1 MAKTQLAEQKTTLAS
16 WQDVDQSLRQI
27 AIRRNE
33 LNRID
38 SEMNEQILKIQ
49 NKYNPEV
56 SALGAEIIGYEK
68 NIELFCKS
76 HKADFGDKKS
86 KELNFGIVA
95 FRLGTGKLATLK
107 GFTWES
113 VKKLIQSTKKY
124 KDLFI
129 KTTTSINKDNII
141 ASGLKDTELAKIGC
155 YIDQSESFSYE
166 AYLQESKEVA

>member
-1 MAKTQLAEQKTTLAS
+1 MAKTKLAEQQTTLNS
-16 WQDVDQSLRQI
+16 WQEVDASLREI

-33 LNRID
+33 LNKID

-49 NKYNPEV
+49 NKYNPSV
-56 SALGAEIIGYEK
+56 NALGAEIIGFEK
-68 NIELFCKS
+68 NIELFCKAN
-76 HKADFGDKKS
+76 KADFGEKKS
-86 KELNFGIVA
+86 KEMNFGIVA

-113 VKKLIQSTKKY
+113 VKKLIQNTKKY

-129 KTTTSINKDNII
+129 KTTTTINKDNII

-155 YIDQSESFSYE
+155 YIDQSDNFSYE
-166 AYLQESKEVA
+166 AFLQESKEVA